1 MVDGRARTLTS
12 LLMNAPT
19 MRSPRD
25 RTKVT
30 EFVKI
35 STLVL
40 VQQQQLGSLLLS
52 SRSTLRLAA
61 VAVRLVI
68 PLLYSLKR
76 FEAEGPS
83 LLRPI
88 LLPMRFGGQLLGRR
102 SAKLAEGEKQRTI
115 DVKVNNV
122 RKRPLL
128 TSGAVPTRRV
138 PVVPSSRCRRRLG
151 GTVAGLQEA

>member
-1 MVDGRARTLTS
+1 M
-12 LLMNAPT
+12 
-19 MRSPRD
+19 
-25 RTKVT
+25 T

-76 FEAEGPS
+76 FDAEGPL
-83 LLRPI
+83 LLRP
-88 LLPMRFGGQLLGRR
+88 MRVAMVGEHGHAVAQ
-102 SAKLAEGEKQRTI
+102 AKLAQARKGGNRPGDCLSLARCQR
-115 DVKVNNV
+115 
-122 RKRPLL
+122 
-128 TSGAVPTRRV
+128 GA
-138 PVVPSSRCRRRLG
+138 SRWCRHHAWSTAIGQHRG
-151 GTVAGLQEA
+151 GLEEEA

>member
-25 RTKVT
+25 RTNVT

-76 FEAEGPS
+76 FDAEGPL

-88 LLPMRFGGQLLGRR
+88 LPMPASWR
-102 SAKLAEGEKQRTI
+102 
-115 DVKVNNV
+115 N
-122 RKRPLL
+122 
-128 TSGAVPTRRV
+128 
-138 PVVPSSRCRRRLG
+138 
-151 GTVAGLQEA
+151 TVAFSQTCGRAKSREPPGIFF

>member
-1 MVDGRARTLTS
+1 M
-12 LLMNAPT
+12 
-19 MRSPRD
+19 
-25 RTKVT
+25 T

-76 FEAEGPS
+76 FDALGPL

-88 LLPMRFGGQLLGRR
+88 LANAVGGHQLLRPNLRR
-102 SAKLAEGEKQRTI
+102 AKSSE
-115 DVKVNNV
+115 
-122 RKRPLL
+122 
-128 TSGAVPTRRV
+128 PT
-138 PVVPSSRCRRRLG
+138 
-151 GTVAGLQEA
+151 

>member
-1 MVDGRARTLTS
+1 M
-12 LLMNAPT
+12 
-19 MRSPRD
+19 
-25 RTKVT
+25 TKVT

-52 SRSTLRLAA
+52 SRSTLRLA

-76 FEAEGPS
+76 FDAVGPL

-88 LLPMRFGGQLLGRR
+88 
-102 SAKLAEGEKQRTI
+102 
-115 DVKVNNV
+115 
-122 RKRPLL
+122 
-128 TSGAVPTRRV
+128 
-138 PVVPSSRCRRRLG
+138 PSP
-151 GTVAGLQEA
+151 VAGKAQCAHAAVGSLQQTCRGRGHFQLTTRLHMLAFLKHF

>member
-1 MVDGRARTLTS
+1 M
-12 LLMNAPT
+12 
-19 MRSPRD
+19 
-25 RTKVT
+25 TKVT

-52 SRSTLRLAA
+52 SRSTLRLA

-76 FEAEGPS
+76 FDAVGPL

-88 LLPMRFGGQLLGRR
+88 PSPVAGSMWGAVVSLHVR
-102 SAKLAEGEKQRTI
+102 SNKLAEGGAIPADDR
-115 DVKVNNV
+115 
-122 RKRPLL
+122 RK
-128 TSGAVPTRRV
+128 TDASISSG
-138 PVVPSSRCRRRLG
+138 
-151 GTVAGLQEA
+151 QH